1 MKIDLEQAISE
12 AEELLAGLRELDG
25 TEIDVDAHGRGP
37 RHERGDLSFRVQRL
51 AHRTD
56 VIRVSLYDNYFKWRE
71 QEKDTGR

>member
-1 MKIDLEQAISE
+1 MKIDLEQAVSE

-25 TEIDVDAHGRGP
+25 TEIDVDTRGRGP
-37 RHERGDLSFRVQRL
+37 RHQRGDLSFRLQRL

-56 VIRVSLYDNYFKWRE
+56 RIRVCLYDNYFEWRQ